1 MNLEITMKKPG
12 IARINFFDNYGEF
25 EQLKDK
31 FSITQKNFAY
41 IKRCKGLGA
50 RINPAKETIKKSVIK
65 FNGEFELGLL
75 FDVLKFCKDNF
86 YNRTVNIKV
95 DDEIKQYI
103 KSNNF
108 KLDTDVYVNDN
119 GDKIRDYQ
127 EKSMQI
133 ALNKENGVFI
143 LGTGA
148 GKTIC
153 CALLIHNLLK
163 YNICK
168 KILLICPF
176 PDLANQTYKEIS
188 KSLQKYSY
196 KITRFFQK
204 FPFEKDSQVIIC
216 GSDILRSQFKELKK
230 DLMEFDGVIVDEVHQ
245 IKSGNKISAVLKEF
259 KTTKKYGFT
268 GTLPSND
275 IDKWSLL
282 GKIGPVRFN
291 LPSVELRDNK
301 FLTPVKVLG
310 IKLNVDNIPTKIYDE
325 EGNELPFTYQ
335 DEVEWLAENNQFNTQ
350 IAEITNKLKGNT
362 LILINRLIH
371 VETLKNLNFNKQVYI
386 IQGEVP
392 LDERDDI
399 KKAMENNNDILVIAQ
414 VSTFST
420 GINVKNI
427 SNIVFPGTIGKS
439 NIRIVQSI
447 GRSLRLKEGKLM
459 STIIDIIPNTKY
471 ALRHWE
477 ERKKIYD
484 SEVIPF
490 KELNLRI

>member
-1 MNLEITMKKPG
+1 MNIEITYKKQG
-12 IARINFFDNYGEF
+12 IAQINFFENWVEF
-25 EQLKDK
+25 DK
-31 FSITQKNFAY
+31 LRDNFAQIEKNY
-41 IKRCKGLGA
+41 RYVKRCKDLKI
-50 RINPAKETIKKSVIK
+50 RIDPSKEYIKKSVIK
-65 FNGEFELGLL
+65 QNGEFELGLL
-75 FDVLKFCKDNF
+75 HEILKFCKDNF
-86 YNRTVNIKV
+86 YTHTVNFKIDEKIK
-95 DDEIKQYI
+95 EYI

-108 KLDTDVYVNDN
+108 ILDSDVYVNDK
-119 GDKIRDYQ
+119 GDKPRDYQ
-127 EKSMQI
+127 INSMQI

-153 CALLIHNLLK
+153 CALLIHNLIKHKLA
-163 YNICK
+163 K

-188 KSLQKYSY
+188 KSLEKYSY

-204 FPFEKDSQVIIC
+204 FSFEKDSQVIIC

-230 DLMEFDGVIVDEVHQ
+230 DLENFDCIIVDEVHQ
-245 IKSGNKISAVLKEF
+245 LKQGNKISEVLKQF
-259 KTTKKYGFT
+259 KTLKKYGFT
-268 GTLPSND
+268 GTLPDNK
-275 IDKWSLL
+275 IDRWSLI

-291 LPSVELRDNK
+291 LPSVELRDNN

-310 IKLNVDNIPTKIYDE
+310 LHLNVKNIEK
-325 EGNELPFTYQ
+325 LTYQ
-335 DEVEWLAENNQFNTQ
+335 DEIEDLSEHIEFNKN
-350 IAEITNKLKGNT
+350 IADISSKLKGNT
-362 LILINRLIH
+362 LILANRLNHID
-371 VETLKNLNFNKQVYI
+371 VLKNQNYKDKQLFV
-386 IQGEVP
+386 IQGNVP

-399 KKAMENNNDILVIAQ
+399 KKAMEENNNILVIAQ

-447 GRSLRLKEGKLM
+447 GRSLRLKEGKNI

-477 ERKKIYD
+477 ERKKIYNA
-484 SEVIPF
+484 EIIPF
-490 KELNLRI
+490 KEISLNF